1 METQMEL
8 FKNLKNDNKLS
19 EIQEYLAKVLHIRGF
34 SDESVQ
40 DALLWLAEELG
51 ELIKAVRKCS
61 SNSFIDPTHAA
72 DYKNVEEE
80 LADVFILG
88 EGNGNPLQCSCLEN
102 SRDGGPWWA
111 AVYGVAQSQTQL
123 KRLSRSKH
131 K

>member
-80 LADVFILG
+80 LADVFILLVDVSNKLNMDLF
-88 EGNGNPLQCSCLEN
+88 ECLKSKEQVNISRRWVKN
-102 SRDGGPWWA
+102 SVP
-111 AVYGVAQSQTQL
+111 QSNI
-123 KRLSRSKH
+123 
-131 K
+131 

>member
-8 FKNLKNDNKLS
+8 FKNLKSDNKLS

-80 LADVFILG
+80 LADVFILLVDVSNKLNIDLF
-88 EGNGNPLQCSCLEN
+88 ECLKSKEQMNISRKWVKN
-102 SRDGGPWWA
+102 SVP
-111 AVYGVAQSQTQL
+111 QSNI
-123 KRLSRSKH
+123 
-131 K
+131 